1 MTHLA
6 TYQPS
11 KISIKIDG
19 EQFRGLSDDWFLE
32 YDDPLTFV
40 NIRFFVTA
48 DIDLNV
54 GQDYNIEIDHSD
66 LNCSVS
72 GRLQLASKHY
82 SLCNGTS
89 YVVFKFK
96 KENK

>member
-1 MTHLA
+1 MTYLA

-19 EQFRGLSDDWFLE
+19 EQFKGLSDEWFLE
-32 YDDPLTFV
+32 YNDPLTFIHV
-40 NIRFFVTA
+40 RFFVTA
-48 DIDLNV
+48 DINLNV
-54 GQDYNIEIDHSD
+54 GQEYNIEIDHPD

-82 SLCNGTS
+82 SLGS
-89 YVVFKFK
+89 SEYYVVFKF
-96 KENK
+96 NKGE